1 MMLDLTV
8 RLPKMVYVS
17 TEYDAEKKQTR
28 VGGYRDLTD
37 SQARV
42 LLAFDTHGDMTDYQ
56 LGYAYRLTHGELD
69 QSWSGL
75 RTRRSELVTMGAIA
89 PMGEVRNENNRKVT
103 VWGIARG
110 ATFCW

>member
-1 MMLDLTV
+1 MLDRTLK
-8 RLPKMVYVS
+8 LPKRVFVP
-17 TEYDAEKKQTR
+17 ERRDALGNLVRTARWHK
-28 VGGYRDLTD
+28 LTD

-42 LLAFDTHGDMTDYQ
+42 LLTFDTHGDMTDYQ

-75 RTRRSELVTMGAIA
+75 RTRRSELVTMGVLVPLSEI
-89 PMGEVRNENNRKVT
+89 RNENNRKVT

-110 ATFCW
+110 VYSTLS